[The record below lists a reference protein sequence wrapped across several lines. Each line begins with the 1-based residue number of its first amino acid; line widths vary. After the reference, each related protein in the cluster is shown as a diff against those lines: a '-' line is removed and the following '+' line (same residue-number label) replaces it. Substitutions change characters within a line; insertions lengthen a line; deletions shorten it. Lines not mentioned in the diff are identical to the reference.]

1 MDEVSKKNEGR
12 VNQVVGRDGFRV
24 ADVGTNGTGGA
35 GIRLPPGMKGK
46 ENL

>member
-1 MDEVSKKNEGR
+1 VDEVTKKKDGQLNPAM
-12 VNQVVGRDGFRV
+12 GRDGFRV
-24 ADVGTNGTGGA
+24 ADVGTNGAGNG